1 MYCLVVHV
9 QQTPSHAP
17 GGLRITGYGV
27 EFLSDVVSSRSL
39 DTVASRAARLLVS
52 TSIGLRASATIPAF
66 ESTSLLL
73 GLSGVVGEMTN
84 VVLTATTSTGQ
95 QRRVYVQYTLYLT
108 IEELGVLVGVRRR
121 AIIQPR
127 AQDVAAESLGVDPA
141 YLTVAVCRYRLMFL

>member
-9 QQTPSHAP
+9 QQTLSHAP
-17 GGLRITGYGV
+17 GGLRITGYGT
-27 EFLSDVVSSRSL
+27 EFLSDVVSRSL

-66 ESTSLLL
+66 ESTSFLL

-121 AIIQPR
+121 AVIQPR